1 MKTVHNNEN
10 RVLNELVHALI
21 KRKLIM
27 IIILCVNPTYK
38 LKFIQVE
45 VPFFIYLNLQLTV
58 LQSTVQVSSV

>member
-1 MKTVHNNEN
+1 MFMKTVHNNEN

-38 LKFIQVE
+38 LKYIQVE
-45 VPFFIYLNLQLTV
+45 VHFSFI
-58 LQSTVQVSSV
+58 